1 MRLLFVGKRD
11 DPLTEEAAAYVR
23 QHVNQ
28 CHVLTARRGDPLPR
42 DIDGLSGEYII
53 SYLSPLI
60 IPGHLL
66 DRCTDA
72 AMNFHPGPPAYPG
85 IGCTNFALYND
96 ETEYGVTCHHMAPAV
111 DTGPIIAVKRFPVCP
126 TDTVQSLTQRCHAE
140 IATLF
145 LEIMALILNREPLPR
160 SPETWTRKPYRRREL
175 EALCKITPEMTS
187 HEVARR
193 VRAVTFPG
201 APGAFIELHGHRFE
215 YEQALRADEG
225 TKGG

>member
-1 MRLLFVGKRD
+1 MKLLFVGKKD
-11 DPLTEEAAAYVR
+11 DSLTEKAAAYVR

-28 CHVLTARRGDPLPR
+28 CHVLTARRGEAWPR
-42 DIDGLSGEYII
+42 DTDEWSGEYII

-66 DRCTDA
+66 ERCTGA
-72 AMNFHPGPPAYPG
+72 AVNFHPGPPEYPG
-85 IGCTNFALYND
+85 IGCTNFALYNG

-111 DTGPIIAVKRFPVCP
+111 DTGPIIALKRFPVSP

-140 IATLF
+140 IAALF
-145 LEIMALILNREPLPR
+145 LDIMALILNREPLPR
-160 SPETWTRKPYRRREL
+160 SAETWTRKPYRRSEL
-175 EALCKITPEMTS
+175 DALCKITPEMTS
-187 HEVARR
+187 DEVARR

-201 APGAFIELHGHRFE
+201 APGAFIELHGRRFE
-215 YEQALRADEG
+215 YARATRAAEG